1 MLEQAVT
8 NKLQSLELKSVFN
21 KLKINKLK
29 ENSYVSKLNKKPN
42 IWLYR
47 FYSYLQKRS
56 KVL

>member
-21 KLKINKLK
+21 RLKINKIK
-29 ENSYVSKLNKKPN
+29 ENSYRSKLQKKPN

-47 FYSYLQKRS
+47 FYA
-56 KVL
+56 